1 MREDL
6 ANDQGQL
13 HLNAR
18 APEVIE
24 RIFEVKPRLEDGV
37 LPRDLFAAP
46 IGEE

>member
-13 HLNAR
+13 HLNDR

-24 RIFEVKPRLEDGV
+24 RILEVKPRLEDGV
-37 LPRDLFAAP
+37 LPRDPFAAP
-46 IGEE
+46 IGGE